1 MFSVGEYKEMII
13 QCEKC
18 KRKFRLDNSRIKP
31 PGSNVKCSKCGHIF
45 FASKAEDS
53 LNEDKLGISH
63 GTSLF
68 EELEEEGTTDG
79 DQESA
84 EYIGKEESIFET
96 PSDSAQGEISIVE
109 ENEEVDSDVI
119 DIPTEHQT
127 DLEDFIEEDTTE
139 NTKAD
144 IEPENLSI
152 TENEEFV
159 NDIEIT
165 DREETNDSIEKRPE
179 LFESQETVD
188 NQLGDDEVYSDKSF
202 EEDYDDEL
210 NIENI
215 DSISIE
221 EETHDEENSVIE
233 NIDEENL
240 EDADDADNE
249 IFHNASRSKIIKS
262 NTGIIPRFIYT
273 FITIAA
279 LFIIFIASLIILI
292 KAEILPKGTLPSLTN
307 FVESVIPLG
316 LNEREAPKVIISEHK
331 AKWMNTVNGPVY
343 IVSGLVTN
351 ESQAPVHYIK
361 LKSEYI
367 VADKKEYED
376 TFYAGNTFTDLQLK
390 VSPIQNI
397 LSKLDKKNG
406 DIDISNSKKLAGLNY
421 NIQPGES
428 IPFFTVF
435 PADGRVLGLKYKL
448 EVIDYKE
455 VPSN

>member
-1 MFSVGEYKEMII
+1 MII
-13 QCEKC
+13 QCENC
-18 KRKFRLDNSRIKP
+18 KRKYRLDDSKISP
-31 PGSNVKCSKCGHIF
+31 PGSDVKCSKCGHVF
-45 FASKAEDS
+45 FASKPEFSHEEDNLAVS
-53 LNEDKLGISH
+53 QE
-63 GTSLF
+63 TPLF
-68 EELEEEGTTDG
+68 EEP
-79 DQESA
+79 
-84 EYIGKEESIFET
+84 KEENTEEFTAAEEKGVEHHEGLDAIFET
-96 PSDSAQGEISIVE
+96 PPDLAQGELSSVEDIVE
-109 ENEEVDSDVI
+109 DTQETDSDLI

-139 NTKAD
+139 NTEAD
-144 IEPENLSI
+144 IESENLSI
-152 TENEEFV
+152 IENGEFE

-165 DREETNDSIEKRPE
+165 DIEETNDSSEKRPE

-188 NQLGDDEVYSDKSF
+188 NQLSDDEVYSDNSF

-233 NIDEENL
+233 NIGEENI
-240 EDADDADNE
+240 EDADNE
-249 IFHNASRSKIIKS
+249 IFHKASRGKIIKS
-262 NTGIIPRFIYT
+262 NTGILPRFIYT
-273 FITIAA
+273 LITIAA
-279 LFIIFIASLIILI
+279 LFVIFIASLIILI
-292 KAEILPKGTLPSLTN
+292 KAEILPKGTLPSLTT

-316 LNEREAPKVIISEHK
+316 LEEMEIPEVIISEHK

-351 ESQAPVHYIK
+351 ESQAPVHYVK

-397 LSKLDKKNG
+397 LSKLDQKNG

-428 IPFFTVF
+428 IPFFSIF
-435 PADGRVLGLKYKL
+435 PADGRVLGLKYNL
-448 EVIDYKE
+448 EVIDYTE
-455 VPSN
+455 APSN